1 MISVNQNACA
11 TADWRD
17 GQFVHGLHAFAARDC
32 CVEISRIRSRGTSA
46 CVDRA
51 ASSMRLLQISPL
63 WIGAA
68 LSAVAGMADSA
79 GFILLD
85 GLFIAHVTGNF
96 VLIGAAVARGTT
108 GIVSKILTL
117 PAFFLGVIAARLGDQ
132 HLKYQ
137 SKAIQLSV
145 LLAAEAVMLL
155 LVVMLGHW
163 LAAGPDSDATVISTL
178 GCIGAF
184 AMGIQNAVGRLH
196 LAQLP
201 ASTVMTVNA
210 SQFAIDA
217 VDVGLGRIDG
227 DARSKARQRLRNVGI
242 MMASFACGALAG
254 ALGAMYFKF
263 LILLVPF
270 AILVALTFAGARSTP

>member
-1 MISVNQNACA
+1 
-11 TADWRD
+11 
-17 GQFVHGLHAFAARDC
+17 
-32 CVEISRIRSRGTSA
+32 
-46 CVDRA
+46 
-51 ASSMRLLQISPL
+51 MRRLQVSPL
-63 WIGAA
+63 WMAAA

-96 VLIGAAVARGTT
+96 VLIGAAVARGTA

-132 HLKYQ
+132 RLKYQ
-137 SKAIQLSV
+137 SEAIKLSV

-155 LVVMLGHW
+155 LLVMFGHR
-163 LAAGPDSDATVISTL
+163 LAAGPDEDAIIISAL
-178 GCIGAF
+178 GCTGAF

-242 MMASFACGALAG
+242 MMSSFACGALAG
-254 ALGAMYFKF
+254 AIGAMYFRF
-263 LILLVPF
+263 LILLIPC
-270 AILVALTFAGARSTP
+270 AILLALTFASAGSPADRP

>member
-1 MISVNQNACA
+1 
-11 TADWRD
+11 
-17 GQFVHGLHAFAARDC
+17 
-32 CVEISRIRSRGTSA
+32 
-46 CVDRA
+46 
-51 ASSMRLLQISPL
+51 MRRLQISPL
-63 WIGAA
+63 WMAAA

-96 VLIGAAVARGTT
+96 VLIGAAIARGTT

-132 HLKYQ
+132 HLRYR
-137 SKAIQLSV
+137 SEAIQRSA

-155 LVVMLGHW
+155 VVVTLGDR
-163 LAAGPDSDATVISTL
+163 LAAGPDSDAIMISTL

-227 DARSKARQRLRNVGI
+227 DAHGKARQRL
-242 MMASFACGALAG
+242 
-254 ALGAMYFKF
+254 
-263 LILLVPF
+263 
-270 AILVALTFAGARSTP
+270 

>member
-1 MISVNQNACA
+1 
-11 TADWRD
+11 
-17 GQFVHGLHAFAARDC
+17 
-32 CVEISRIRSRGTSA
+32 
-46 CVDRA
+46 
-51 ASSMRLLQISPL
+51 MRRLQISPL
-63 WIGAA
+63 WMGAA

-96 VLIGAAVARGTT
+96 VLIGAAVARGTS

-132 HLKYQ
+132 QLKHR
-137 SKAIQLSV
+137 SEAIQLSV
-145 LLAAEAVMLL
+145 LLAAEALMLL
-155 LVVMLGHW
+155 LVVTSGYL
-163 LAAGPDSDATVISTL
+163 LAPGAGSDAIVISTL

-227 DARSKARQRLRNVGI
+227 VPQGKARQRLRNIGI
-242 MMASFACGALAG
+242 MMSSFACGALAG
-254 ALGAMYFKF
+254 ALGAMYFGF
-263 LILLVPF
+263 LVLLIPCLILLLLVF
-270 AILVALTFAGARSTP
+270 ADSKSAV

>member
-1 MISVNQNACA
+1 
-11 TADWRD
+11 
-17 GQFVHGLHAFAARDC
+17 
-32 CVEISRIRSRGTSA
+32 
-46 CVDRA
+46 
-51 ASSMRLLQISPL
+51 MRRLQISPL
-63 WIGAA
+63 WMAAA

-132 HLKYQ
+132 HLKDRPEPF
-137 SKAIQLSV
+137 QLST

-155 LVVMLGHW
+155 LVVTFGDRF
-163 LAAGPDSDATVISTL
+163 AAEPDPDAIMTSML

-227 DARSKARQRLRNVGI
+227 DAHGKARQRLKNVGI
-242 MMASFACGALAG
+242 MMSAFACGALAG
-254 ALGAMYFKF
+254 ALGAMYVNF
-263 LILLVPF
+263 LILLIPC
-270 AILVALTFAGARSTP
+270 AILLALTFAVARSTP

>member
-1 MISVNQNACA
+1 MA
-11 TADWRD
+11 
-17 GQFVHGLHAFAARDC
+17 
-32 CVEISRIRSRGTSA
+32 
-46 CVDRA
+46 
-51 ASSMRLLQISPL
+51 
-63 WIGAA
+63 AA
-68 LSAVAGMADSA
+68 LSAVAGIADSA

-96 VLIGAAVARGTT
+96 VLIGAAIARGTT

-117 PAFFLGVIAARLGDQ
+117 PAFFLGVIAARLGGQ
-132 HLKYQ
+132 KLKLH
-137 SKAIQLSV
+137 SEAGQLGV

-155 LVVMLGHW
+155 LVLTAGYL
-163 LAAGPDSDATVISTL
+163 LAPESGLDAITISTL

-217 VDVGLGRIDG
+217 VDVGLGRLTI
-227 DARSKARQRLRNVGI
+227 DAREKARQRLRNIGI
-242 MMASFACGALAG
+242 MMAAFACGALAG
-254 ALGAMYFKF
+254 ALGAMHLGF
-263 LILLVPF
+263 LVLLIPCVV
-270 AILVALTFAGARSTP
+270 LLLLALADSNPS

>member
-1 MISVNQNACA
+1 
-11 TADWRD
+11 
-17 GQFVHGLHAFAARDC
+17 
-32 CVEISRIRSRGTSA
+32 
-46 CVDRA
+46 
-51 ASSMRLLQISPL
+51 MRRLQISPL

-132 HLKYQ
+132 HVKYQ
-137 SKAIQLSV
+137 SEANQRSV

-155 LVVMLGHW
+155 LVVAFGHW
-163 LAAGPDSDATVISTL
+163 LAAGPDSDAIVVSTL

-227 DARSKARQRLRNVGI
+227 VAQGKARQRLRNVGI
-242 MMASFACGALAG
+242 MMSSFACGALAG

-263 LILLVPF
+263 LILLIPCV
-270 AILVALTFAGARSTP
+270 ILFALTCAGARSTP

>member
-1 MISVNQNACA
+1 MA
-11 TADWRD
+11 
-17 GQFVHGLHAFAARDC
+17 
-32 CVEISRIRSRGTSA
+32 
-46 CVDRA
+46 
-51 ASSMRLLQISPL
+51 
-63 WIGAA
+63 AA

-96 VLIGAAVARGTT
+96 VLIGAAIARGTT

-117 PAFFLGVIAARLGDQ
+117 PAFFLGVIAARLGSQ
-132 HLKYQ
+132 NLKFRSEAGQ
-137 SKAIQLSV
+137 RSA

-155 LVVMLGHW
+155 LVVTIGYL
-163 LAAGPDSDATVISTL
+163 LASGAGPDALVLSAL

-196 LAQLP
+196 LAQMP

-217 VDVGLGRIDG
+217 VDVGLGRLDI
-227 DARSKARQRLRNVGI
+227 DARGKARQRLQNIGV
-242 MMASFACGALAG
+242 MMTSFACGALAG
-254 ALGAMYFKF
+254 ALGAMYVKF
-263 LILLVPF
+263 LILLIPCV
-270 AILVALTFAGARSTP
+270 ILLLLTFADSNPAR

>member
-1 MISVNQNACA
+1 
-11 TADWRD
+11 
-17 GQFVHGLHAFAARDC
+17 
-32 CVEISRIRSRGTSA
+32 
-46 CVDRA
+46 
-51 ASSMRLLQISPL
+51 MRRLQISPL
-63 WIGAA
+63 WMAAA

-132 HLKYQ
+132 HLK
-137 SKAIQLSV
+137 SRSEAIQRSV

-155 LVVMLGHW
+155 LVAMPGYW
-163 LAAGPDSDATVISTL
+163 LAPGSGSDAVVISTL

-210 SQFAIDA
+210 SQFAIDT

-227 DARSKARQRLRNVGI
+227 EARGKARQRLKNVGI
-242 MMASFACGALAG
+242 MMSSFACGALAG
-254 ALGAMYFKF
+254 ALGAMYVKF
-263 LILLVPF
+263 LILLIPC
-270 AILVALTFAGARSTP
+270 AILLTLTLASARSRADRP

>member
-1 MISVNQNACA
+1 
-11 TADWRD
+11 
-17 GQFVHGLHAFAARDC
+17 
-32 CVEISRIRSRGTSA
+32 
-46 CVDRA
+46 
-51 ASSMRLLQISPL
+51 MRRLQVSPL
-63 WIGAA
+63 AMAAA

-96 VLIGAAVARGTT
+96 VLIGAAIARGTT

-132 HLKYQ
+132 NLKLR
-137 SKAIQLSV
+137 SEADRLRV

-155 LVVMLGHW
+155 VVFTAGYL
-163 LAAGPDSDATVISTL
+163 LAPESGLDAIMVSTL

-217 VDVGLGRIDG
+217 VDVGLGRVGI
-227 DARSKARQRLRNVGI
+227 DARGKARQRLRNIGI
-242 MMASFACGALAG
+242 MMAAFACGALTG
-254 ALGAMYFKF
+254 ALGAMYFGF
-263 LILLVPF
+263 VVLLIPCAVLLV
-270 AILVALTFAGARSTP
+270 LALAPSNPS